1 MKWIG
6 QHIWNFISRFR
17 SDVYLENIA
26 DHDSDP
32 DRFLTMDSSTGKVT
46 YRTGSEVASDIG
58 AASLTQEQVEDYAGA
73 LVATGGTKTGISVTY
88 QDGTG
93 DMDFE
98 VDHDAA
104 TNFVAAEHY
113 RWDNDI
119 SGTAT
124 VHASNIPT
132 LNQNTTG
139 SAATLTTTRAF
150 QTDLASTSTAN
161 FDGSAANTHGVTGTL
176 AIGNGG
182 TGQTGAANAFGALKQ
197 AATSSATG
205 VVELATTGEADT
217 GTDTSRAVTCAGLK
231 SHVDGRHHYQYI
243 SFLSNT
249 TVPADGDWMTMSTN
263 GISNH
268 TWNVDLG
275 GGGTTVGSST
285 VTIPLASICS
295 GIRIPYA
302 GTLVGFSGIFR
313 SVGNHQSAAGLVVGV
328 PTWNDYA
335 TFDCTLRAYAAADYS
350 AGPDSN
356 YSLRPNKAEDLSRSH
371 SLTAGDV
378 IYPVI
383 KSIAS
388 NSRVVQVTFTIVIK
402 TPTV

>member
-17 SDVYLENIA
+17 SDVYLESIA
-26 DHDSDP
+26 DHGSDP
-32 DRFLTMDSSTGKVT
+32 DRFLTMDSSTGKVS

-132 LNQNTTG
+132 LNQSTTG

-182 TGQTGAANAFGALKQ
+182 TGQTSAANAFGALKQ

-231 SHVDGRHHYQYI
+231 SHVDGRHFYQYI
-243 SFLSNT
+243 SLLGNA
-249 TVPADGDWMTMSTN
+249 TVPSDGDWMTFSTN

-268 TWNVDLG
+268 TWNVNLAA
-275 GGGTTVGSST
+275 GGTTVDSST
-285 VTIPLASICS
+285 VTIPANSANS

-302 GTLVGFSGIFR
+302 GILVGFSGIFR
-313 SVGNHQSAAGLVVGV
+313 RTSNYQSAAGLVIGT
-328 PTWNDYA
+328 PIWNDYA
-335 TFDCTLRAYAAADYS
+335 TFSATLRAYDAADYS

-356 YSLRPNKAEDLSRSH
+356 YNLRPNKAEDLTRSH
-371 SLTAGDV
+371 SITAGDV

-383 KSIAS
+383 IDLSGSAS
-388 NSRVVQVTFTIVIK
+388 TCQLSMTIVIK
-402 TPTV
+402 TPIV